1 MTATWYQG
9 AAEEFIRKSRA
20 AWEAGAHV
28 VHALSGTSIELS
40 GSKAVAQTRMM
51 FSLRT
56 RVHEVP
62 QAPRRPAIHRSRS
75 QLGSSMLPRLSRGDG
90 C

>member
-28 VHALSGTSIELS
+28 VHALSGTSIEFS
-40 GSKAVAQTRMM
+40 GSKAAAQTRMM
-51 FSLRT
+51 FSLRA
-56 RVHEVP
+56 RVHEVLCDVTCNGWWRI
-62 QAPRRPAIHRSRS
+62 ALLGTGSPAMWYCCS
-75 QLGSSMLPRLSRGDG
+75 G
-90 C
+90 